1 MSTTQNAINPN
12 HPADVAMLREH
23 GQGPQRPVIPVS
35 GQDVAEL
42 ARLSPIDRAIRRF
55 GADAAEVPKDS
66 PAWNMSQSEIKTAM
80 DAALRAAQDLR
91 SAQDQTSHLEEI
103 ARSNG
108 PLPDSR
114 NVLGIPMIQTDGT
127 TRLVGGQVQN
137 AERLNALSA
146 HSAAQAGMSQAEY
159 DAAMQQ
165 LANDLNPSD
174 PTRTMRERFDEEQ
187 RNRDLQSIAS
197 TNPNAPSPESNEA
210 TLNDLCNGQF
220 ALAYPTGEVF
230 RGSLQEIQSAVIKA
244 GIETKKWGRS
254 LNAEVK
260 QLRAQL
266 AALQN
271 GQNPGAVIPE
281 TPQPTWEQLGQ
292 LPDESSR
299 FLVENAAK
307 VLGYRNAD
315 ELINHQLERDQ
326 KLASVEQKL
335 EQYENDKIL
344 GDSMLMAPDYPDTKQ
359 AANAIAQIID
369 ASGLEWNADNMAL
382 AYQHAVRKGLYQAL
396 RPEEIEASNQPQQRS
411 SRHVPPTPPTGNA
424 PGGNENLN
432 PWSMDRDELRKKV
445 LEGGG
450 LGRALM
456 NLRPGQTL
464 GEE

>member
-1 MSTTQNAINPN
+1 MGTANQYTIDPN
-12 HPADVAMLREH
+12 SHPADRAMALEQSGSRS
-23 GQGPQRPVIPVS
+23 PVPLS
-35 GQDVAEL
+35 GAEL
-42 ARLSPIDRAIRRF
+42 ASMAQLSPAELVSHLANSDAQVPLDSPIRQMSSDELRTAMQQGMRAVNDFRKAGNQMTYAEQVAAAAAANPTNENVGSAIRNIQ
-55 GADAAEVPKDS
+55 AAEKF
-66 PAWNMSQSEIKTAM
+66 N
-80 DAALRAAQDLR
+80 AA
-91 SAQDQTSHLEEI
+91 
-103 ARSNG
+103 
-108 PLPDSR
+108 
-114 NVLGIPMIQTDGT
+114 
-127 TRLVGGQVQN
+127 
-137 AERLNALSA
+137 SA
-146 HSAAQAGMSQAEY
+146 HSAANVMTQGDY
-159 DAAMQQ
+159 DAALQQ

-174 PTRTMRERFDEEQ
+174 PTRTMRQRFEAEQ
-187 RNRDLQSIAS
+187 RSQDLQNIAATS
-197 TNPNAPSPESNEA
+197 PNAPDPQSNEA
-210 TLNDLCNGQF
+210 TLNDLGSGQF

-230 RGSLQEIQSAVIKA
+230 RGSMEEIQSAVIKA
-244 GIETKKWGRS
+244 GIETKRWGRS

-271 GQNPGAVIPE
+271 GQAPGNPVPE

-344 GDSMLMAPDYPDTKQ
+344 GDFMLMAPDYPDTKQ

-382 AYQHAVRKGLYQAL
+382 AHQHAVRKGLYQAL
-396 RPEEIEASNQPQQRS
+396 RPEEIEVSNQPQPRS
-411 SRHVPPTPPTGNA
+411 GRHVPPTPPTGNA
-424 PGGNENLN
+424 PGAEGAINL
-432 PWSMDRDELRKKV
+432 WGMAQDELRKQV
-445 LEGGG
+445 LEQGG

-456 NLRPGQTL
+456 NLRPGERL
-464 GEE
+464 GSE